1 MFANEKAVSL
11 RDDICPPGRR
21 SVAAVR
27 VSHASATTH
36 PESGIAWQRASR
48 RPAMVYPHPVA
59 DAPFPPIMESGQA
72 LFALLSEAGPSGAHK
87 ASRAALHPPSAQ
99 RRLGSGHCRTMRG
112 CDLHFVPPRFPS
124 RKDGPYDPAPPRPR
138 PHTVQSTYI
147 LPPHSSQSAHAGTR
161 QGLPCRPDTS
171 VDSL

>member
-1 MFANEKAVSL
+1 MAHVSKYSTSFRCLQMRKRCRFATIYA
-11 RDDICPPGRR
+11 
-21 SVAAVR
+21 
-27 VSHASATTH
+27 
-36 PESGIAWQRASR
+36 
-48 RPAMVYPHPVA
+48 HPVA

-72 LFALLSEAGPSGAHK
+72 LFALLSGAGPSGAHK
-87 ASRAALHPPSAQ
+87 AARAALHPPSAQ
-99 RRLGSGHCRTMRG
+99 RRLSSGHCRTLRG
-112 CDLHFVPPRFPS
+112 RALRHVPPRFPS

-138 PHTVQSTYI
+138 PHIVQSTYI